1 MHSCLFAFGAIV
13 ALLSQPTASAQNVI
27 PNNGARAASA
37 IPAAV
42 PLPGAGEMAA
52 TGVVVP
58 HDSKLIPGD
67 EVSIKIEED
76 RDVPWKTIVTD
87 TGEVEVMGNLGS
99 VSVSGKT
106 AADAE
111 AVIGAYLRQRFYN
124 KATVSFKILRKA
136 MGAVRPFKVNVNGK
150 VQRNGPQ
157 YFTGANPLRL
167 SEAVMVAGTSIY
179 SNLKRVQLTRDG
191 KNTSHDV
198 QAITKE
204 GRTEL
209 DITLQYGD
217 QVYVDAKPVVGF
229 GN

>member
-27 PNNGARAASA
+27 PGNGARASSA

-106 AADAE
+106 AAEAE
-111 AVIGAYLRQRFYN
+111 AVIGSYLRQRFYN

-136 MGAVRPFKVNVNGK
+136 IGAVRPFKVNVNGK

-157 YFTGANPLRL
+157 YFTGANPLKL

-191 KNTSHDV
+191 KNTTHDV

-209 DITLQYGD
+209 DITLQNGD
-217 QVYVDAKPVVGF
+217 QIYVDAKPVVGF

>member
-1 MHSCLFAFGAIV
+1 M
-13 ALLSQPTASAQNVI
+13 P
-27 PNNGARAASA
+27 
-37 IPAAV
+37 
-42 PLPGAGEMAA
+42 A

-58 HDSKLIPGD
+58 RDSKLIPGD

-76 RDVPWKTIVTD
+76 RDLPWKTVVTD

-99 VSVSGKT
+99 VSVSGRT

-111 AVIGAYLRQRFYN
+111 VVIGAYLRQRFYN

-179 SNLKRVQLTRDG
+179 TDLKKVQLTRAG
-191 KNTSHDV
+191 KNTTHNV

-204 GRTEL
+204 GRTDL
-209 DITLQYGD
+209 DVVLQDGD
-217 QVYVDAKPVVGF
+217 QIYVDAKSVVGF

>member
-1 MHSCLFAFGAIV
+1 MRSCLFALGAI
-13 ALLSQPTASAQNVI
+13 AAIFSQPTASAQNVI
-27 PNNGARAASA
+27 PNHGARATAPVALPSGSSA
-37 IPAAV
+37 
-42 PLPGAGEMAA
+42 EMPA

-58 HDSKLIPGD
+58 RDSKLIPGD

-76 RDVPWKTIVTD
+76 RDLPWKTVVTD

-99 VSVSGKT
+99 VSVSGRT

-111 AVIGAYLRQRFYN
+111 VVIGAYLRQRFYN

-179 SNLKRVQLTRDG
+179 TDLKKVQLTRAG
-191 KNTSHDV
+191 KNTTHNV

-204 GRTEL
+204 GRTDL
-209 DITLQYGD
+209 DVVLQDGD
-217 QVYVDAKPVVGF
+217 QIYVDAKPIVGF

>member
-27 PNNGARAASA
+27 PNNGARAAA
-37 IPAAV
+37 APAG
-42 PLPGAGEMAA
+42 LPPASVGEMPA

-99 VSVSGKT
+99 VSVAGKT

-209 DITLQYGD
+209 DITLQNGD

>member
-1 MHSCLFAFGAIV
+1 MRSCLFAFCAIA

-27 PNNGARAASA
+27 PGNGARASAA

-106 AADAE
+106 AAEAE
-111 AVIGAYLRQRFYN
+111 VVIGAYLRQRFYN
-124 KATVSFKILRKA
+124 KATVSFKIVRKA
-136 MGAVRPFKVNVNGK
+136 IGAVRPFKVNVNGK

-157 YFTGANPLRL
+157 YFTGANPLKL

-179 SNLKRVQLTRDG
+179 SNLKKVQLTRDG

-204 GRTEL
+204 GRTDL
-209 DITLQYGD
+209 DITLQNGD